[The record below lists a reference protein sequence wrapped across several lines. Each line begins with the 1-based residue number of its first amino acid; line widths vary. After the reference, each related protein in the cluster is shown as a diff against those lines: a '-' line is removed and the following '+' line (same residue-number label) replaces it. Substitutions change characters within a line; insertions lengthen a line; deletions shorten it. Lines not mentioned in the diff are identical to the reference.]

1 MLIKEPWPSNRCWI
15 SKLDSILGAPW
26 DLCCPL
32 ELRHKYQSV
41 ARRIQDCQVHGAR
54 IQEVSQNSRQQ
65 ALLCTHTHHQLSHLP
80 SPCLCLA
87 ALNEPVAALC
97 LPHTS
102 QAAWMDQW
110 FHWKANC
117 KWSKLAW
124 VAKCEKQWDISNS
137 NTWTTKNCHRIRMQL
152 RPTWKN

>member
-1 MLIKEPWPSNRCWI
+1 MLIKETWPSNTCWI
-15 SKLDSILGAPW
+15 SKLYSSLGAPLA
-26 DLCCPL
+26 LCCPL
-32 ELRHKYQSV
+32 ELRPEYQSV
-41 ARRIQDCQVHGAR
+41 ALRIQDSHVHGAR
-54 IQEVSQNSRQQ
+54 IQGVSQNSRQQ

-87 ALNEPVAALC
+87 ALNEPVAVVCLC
-97 LPHTS
+97 HTS

-124 VAKCEKQWDISNS
+124 VAKCGKQWDISNS
-137 NTWTTKNCHRIRMQL
+137 NTWTTKNCHRISMPL